1 MGWFFVPVGVADF
14 DCSFGGNSFCRDV
27 EFAVFV
33 GEPEQHC
40 YFVAWDP
47 GLDWFA
53 EESLPDDVE
62 WVLMPCWGFVETV
75 VFSGGGLGRSGIN
88 SNFTLWAIVCPGL
101 EITNSA
107 QEKGSS
113 AMRRWACIMGRIRC
127 FSNSFVWRN
136 VKMAVINVP
145 KAKIAKIMFII

>member
-1 MGWFFVPVGVADF
+1 M
-14 DCSFGGNSFCRDV
+14 
-27 EFAVFV
+27 
-33 GEPEQHC
+33 
-40 YFVAWDP
+40 
-47 GLDWFA
+47 DWLA

-62 WVLMPCWGFVETV
+62 WVLVPCWGFCW
-75 VFSGGGLGRSGIN
+75 GGGLGRSGIN

-107 QEKGSS
+107 QENGSS

-136 VKMAVINVP
+136 VKMAVINVSKSTLIMIDHFP
-145 KAKIAKIMFII
+145 K

>member
-53 EESLPDDVE
+53 EESLSDDVE
-62 WVLMPCWGFVETV
+62 WVLVPCWGFCW
-75 VFSGGGLGRSGIN
+75 GGGLGKSGIN
-88 SNFTLWAIVCPGL
+88 SNFTLWAIVYSGL

>member
-1 MGWFFVPVGVADF
+1 MMSSGFWCHAG
-14 DCSFGGNSFCRDV
+14 
-27 EFAVFV
+27 VFV
-33 GEPEQHC
+33 G
-40 YFVAWDP
+40 A
-47 GLDWFA
+47 
-53 EESLPDDVE
+53 
-62 WVLMPCWGFVETV
+62 V

-107 QEKGSS
+107 QKKGSS
-113 AMRRWACIMGRIRC
+113 AMRRWACIMGRIYC

-145 KAKIAKIMFII
+145 KAKIAKIMFIEAYSVARKTHLH

>member
-40 YFVAWDP
+40 YFVARDP

-53 EESLPDDVE
+53 EESLSDDVE
-62 WVLMPCWGFVETV
+62 WVLVPCLCFCW
-75 VFSGGGLGRSGIN
+75 GGGLGKSGIN
-88 SNFTLWAIVCPGL
+88 SNFTLWAIVYPGL

-136 VKMAVINVP
+136 VKMAAINVP

>member
-27 EFAVFV
+27 ELAVFV

-53 EESLPDDVE
+53 EESLSDDVE
-62 WVLMPCWGFVETV
+62 WVLVPCWGFCW
-75 VFSGGGLGRSGIN
+75 GGGLGKSGIN
-88 SNFTLWAIVCPGL
+88 SNFTLWAIVYPGL

-136 VKMAVINVP
+136 AKMAVINVP

>member
-53 EESLPDDVE
+53 EESLSDDVE
-62 WVLMPCWGFVETV
+62 WVLVPCWGFCW
-75 VFSGGGLGRSGIN
+75 GGGLEKSGIN
-88 SNFTLWAIVCPGL
+88 SNFTLWAIVYPGL

>member
-53 EESLPDDVE
+53 EESLSDDVE
-62 WVLMPCWGFVETV
+62 WVLVPCWGFCWGV
-75 VFSGGGLGRSGIN
+75 GLGKSGIN
-88 SNFTLWAIVCPGL
+88 SNFTLWAIVYPGL

>member
-53 EESLPDDVE
+53 EESLSDDVE
-62 WVLMPCWGFVETV
+62 WVLVPCWGFCW
-75 VFSGGGLGRSGIN
+75 GGGLGKSGIN
-88 SNFTLWAIVCPGL
+88 SNFTLWAIVYPGL

>member
-14 DCSFGGNSFCRDV
+14 DCGFGGDSFCRDV

-53 EESLPDDVE
+53 EESLSDDVE
-62 WVLMPCWGFVETV
+62 WVLVPCWGFCW
-75 VFSGGGLGRSGIN
+75 GGGLGRSGIN
-88 SNFTLWAIVCPGL
+88 SNFTL
-101 EITNSA
+101 
-107 QEKGSS
+107 
-113 AMRRWACIMGRIRC
+113 
-127 FSNSFVWRN
+127 
-136 VKMAVINVP
+136 
-145 KAKIAKIMFII
+145 

>member
-1 MGWFFVPVGVADF
+1 M
-14 DCSFGGNSFCRDV
+14 
-27 EFAVFV
+27 
-33 GEPEQHC
+33 
-40 YFVAWDP
+40 
-47 GLDWFA
+47 DWFA

-62 WVLMPCWGFVETV
+62 WVLMPCWGFVEAV

-107 QEKGSS
+107 QKKGSS
-113 AMRRWACIMGRIRC
+113 AMRRWACIMGRIYC

>member
-53 EESLPDDVE
+53 EESLSDDVE
-62 WVLMPCWGFVETV
+62 WVLVPCWGFCW
-75 VFSGGGLGRSGIN
+75 GGGLGKSGIN
-88 SNFTLWAIVCPGL
+88 SNFTLWAIDYPGL

>member
-33 GEPEQHC
+33 GEPEQHG

-53 EESLPDDVE
+53 EESLSDDVE
-62 WVLMPCWGFVETV
+62 WVLVPCWGFCW
-75 VFSGGGLGRSGIN
+75 GGGLGKSGIN
-88 SNFTLWAIVCPGL
+88 SNFTLWAIVYPGL

-145 KAKIAKIMFII
+145 KAKIAKILFII